1 MQPDDV
7 CRFANLS
14 FPVGSCLPSPPPQAV
29 ISHTN
34 LYQPIKWGR
43 VEGPPNFS
51 EMFAFSTSKHHKNA
65 IISSRSLQ
73 TSGGRLWWI
82 YTVVGVV
89 AGRLVVQDRQ
99 EGLPTLQTKRLEKL
113 KLSLLEQC
121 GLRWP
126 RGLFVIGLE
135 LSPNMTSARAVLGLA
150 AALALVQITT
160 SSSYCKDLRP
170 VIWTGGSFRWPCP
183 STKTIFKNSGQYVSK
198 NIIGIRAQIFQDM
211 AFVALPRFKPGNPV
225 TLAILDLNSKSCQAE
240 LVPFPCWSM
249 QEEGNCRSLQ
259 SVVDL
264 HLDAQDILW
273 VLDVG
278 IVNILES
285 PVRRCS
291 PKVVAFSAKTGKV
304 LKIIDLSGLV
314 CEISRLQYLVVDY
327 SADGQC
333 FLYISDA
340 AARAI
345 LVYDLAE
352 GRGYRVVLPKAVTLG
367 CSKRDVLSLALVRRR
382 CGNTYLYF
390 TYLSSPRLFA
400 IKTQFLRKGAT
411 SGRVVDLG
419 PKPGKIVI
427 IGTDNGAAIFF
438 RFEGQGDIY
447 RWDTNKC
454 FRRENFIIV
463 HRSLSCY
470 LATHALADYG
480 RGRMVVLESNFHDYV
495 KGTVGCGAVQSLSVM
510 QNC

>member
-1 MQPDDV
+1 MATFKDPD
-7 CRFANLS
+7 
-14 FPVGSCLPSPPPQAV
+14 
-29 ISHTN
+29 I
-34 LYQPIKWGR
+34 
-43 VEGPPNFS
+43 
-51 EMFAFSTSKHHKNA
+51 M
-65 IISSRSLQ
+65 

-82 YTVVGVV
+82 YTDVGVV
-89 AGRLVVQDRQ
+89 ANRLVVRDRQ
-99 EGLPTLQTKRLEKL
+99 EGLPTLQTRRISPPVGVSQICTSYVNVAMQKTRETALPMKIVRYIQGI
-113 KLSLLEQC
+113 LSIFKHVEMRVSTICVAQA
-121 GLRWP
+121 
-126 RGLFVIGLE
+126 
-135 LSPNMTSARAVLGLA
+135 NMTSARAVLGLA

-264 HLDAQDILW
+264 HMDAQDILW